1 MKNITIAIDGPAG
14 AGKSSVAKEVAAAM
28 KANYLDTGAMYRAFG
43 LYMLRCAVD
52 INDMDMVAARAGEPD
67 VRVSYE
73 DGKQITCLGEEDVSK
88 EIREE
93 MCSKAS
99 SAVSKVPAVR
109 QRLVELQ
116 RGIAEG
122 TDLVMDGRDI
132 GTQVLPNATVK
143 IFLTASAEV
152 RAKRRYDE
160 LVKKGQEA
168 DYDKVLA
175 DIIARDYQDT
185 HRDASPLRKADDAV
199 EVDTSDM
206 TIEEVISTITEIAR
220 AAI

>member
-1 MKNITIAIDGPAG
+1 MKNFAIAIDGPAG
-14 AGKSSVAKEVAAAM
+14 AGKSSVAKEVAKSM

-52 INDMDMVAARAGEPD
+52 INDMDMVAARAEEPD
-67 VRVSYE
+67 VRVKYE
-73 DGKQITCLGEEDVSK
+73 EGKQITCLGEEDVSK

-93 MCSKAS
+93 MCSRAAS
-99 SAVSKVPAVR
+99 AISRVPEVR
-109 QRLVELQ
+109 ERLVKLQ
-116 RGIAEG
+116 QQIAEN

-132 GTQVLPNATVK
+132 GTHVLPNAAVK

-160 LVKKGQEA
+160 LMAKGQEA

-175 DIIARDYQDT
+175 DIVARDYQDT
-185 HRDASPLRKADDAV
+185 HRAASPLRKADDAV
-199 EVDTSDM
+199 EVDTSYM
-206 TIEEVISTITEIAR
+206 TIEEVIAKISEIAR

>member
-52 INDMDMVAARAGEPD
+52 IYDMDMVAARAGEPD
-67 VRVSYE
+67 VRVRYE

-132 GTQVLPNATVK
+132 GTHVLPNATVK

-199 EVDTSDM
+199 EVDTSYM
-206 TIEEVISTITEIAR
+206 TIEEVISTITGIAR

>member
-14 AGKSSVAKEVAAAM
+14 AGKSSVAKAVAAAM

-132 GTQVLPNATVK
+132 GTHVLPNATVK

>member
-132 GTQVLPNATVK
+132 GTHVLPNATVK